1 MVFALSAV
9 SLFVLLCAA
18 VRVAVMSREKCTDAS
33 ERVINKNDIILI
45 CLLCILTAAMLFTSI
60 GDREAPDSEHNIAES
75 AVAYAFN
82 TPTQIDYIMLYP
94 TGNTVNGLD
103 DIILS
108 FSDDKGDV
116 VTKRITSYNVY
127 TWCPVSINKKVSK
140 FVFYTDGVKV
150 TVGEI
155 GFLAGDNV
163 LTADSSVGKVFIS
176 GDNGFEA
183 ADSETGAFD
192 EQMLV
197 PASASYMNGMYFD
210 EIFHSR
216 TAKEYIDDK
225 PAYEWTHPPLGK
237 ILISAGI
244 RMFGINPFGWRFMS
258 GVFGVLTVA
267 VLYVFA
273 KLVTKNSLFAFA
285 SGLLMTFDFMHHVQS
300 RIGTVD
306 VFLVFFIMLMYMF
319 LYMALA
325 KERVRYLPLLLS
337 GISFGLAFSVKWSA
351 AYAVLGVGIFLL
363 LRILK
368 KQEDEGAKIK
378 LVCFSAMVFALI
390 PICIYILSYI
400 PFVSADG
407 KTGFAAIVE
416 NQMKILSYHGFE
428 TLELTHDFSSK
439 WYTWALDIKP
449 VMYYSAWRN
458 ADTVGAISV
467 LGNPIIWWLGALSV
481 GANVFLAALKKDKKA
496 VFLLTGYFSC
506 LLPWMFI
513 ARDTFI
519 YHYYPCTIF
528 MILMIAN
535 LLRHIYQIKP
545 KLCYTLC
552 VVTIIASASV
562 FVMFLP
568 VIRGIPANTAY
579 IDGFLRWLPW
589 WNLYI

>member
-18 VRVAVMSREKCTDAS
+18 VRVAVMSREKCTDAG
-33 ERVINKNDIILI
+33 ERVINKNDIILM
-45 CLLCILTAAMLFTSI
+45 CVLCVLTAAMLFTSL
-60 GDREAPDSEHNIAES
+60 GDCEAPESEHSISED

-82 TPTQIDYIMLYP
+82 TPTQIDFIMIYP

-103 DIILS
+103 DIIVS

-116 VTKRITSYNVY
+116 VTKRISSYNVY

-140 FVFYTDGVKV
+140 FVFYTDGGKV

-163 LTADSSVGKVFIS
+163 LAADSSVGKVFIS
-176 GDNGFEA
+176 GNNGFEV
-183 ADSETGAFD
+183 ADYATGAFD

-210 EIFHSR
+210 EIFHAR

-244 RMFGINPFGWRFMS
+244 RMFGMNPLGWRFMS
-258 GVFGVLTVA
+258 GVFGVLSVA

-273 KLVTKNSLFAFA
+273 KLVTKNSIIALA

-319 LYMALA
+319 LYMAFE
-325 KERVRYLPLLLS
+325 KEKVRYLPLLLS

-351 AYAVLGVGIFLL
+351 AYAVLGVGILLL
-363 LRILK
+363 LRIFK
-368 KQEDEGAKIK
+368 RGDTGIERTK
-378 LVCFSAMVFALI
+378 LICFSAMAFALI
-390 PICIYILSYI
+390 PICIYIISYL

-407 KTGFAAIVE
+407 KTGFEAIIE
-416 NQMKILSYHGFE
+416 NQMKILSYHGGE
-428 TLELTHDFSSK
+428 SVELAHDFSSR
-439 WYTWALDIKP
+439 WYTWAFDIKP
-449 VMYYSAWRN
+449 VMYYSAWQ
-458 ADTVGAISV
+458 DCETYGAIYAF
-467 LGNPIIWWLGALSV
+467 GNPVIWWLGAAAVVL
-481 GANVFLAALKKDKKA
+481 NVFLAVLKKDKKA

-506 LLPWMFI
+506 LLPWI
-513 ARDTFI
+513 LISRQTFI
-519 YHYYPCTIF
+519 YHYYPCTVF
-528 MILMIAN
+528 MLLSIAN
-535 LLRHIYQIKP
+535 CFLYIKER
-545 KLCYTLC
+545 KNKTAYALCA
-552 VVTIIASASV
+552 VTVIFSASL
-562 FVMFLP
+562 FIMFLP
-568 VIRGIPANTAY
+568 VIRGTMANVTY
-579 IDGFLRWLPW
+579 IERFLSWLPD
-589 WNLYI
+589 WNL

>member
-18 VRVAVMSREKCTDAS
+18 VRVAVMSREKCTDAG
-33 ERVINKNDIILI
+33 ERVINKNDIILM
-45 CLLCILTAAMLFTSI
+45 CVLCVLTAAMLFTSL
-60 GDREAPDSEHNIAES
+60 GDCEAPESEHSISED

-82 TPTQIDYIMLYP
+82 TPTQIDFIMIYP

-103 DIILS
+103 DIIVS

-116 VTKRITSYNVY
+116 ATKRISSYNVY
-127 TWCPVSINKKVSK
+127 SWCPVSINKKVSK
-140 FVFYTDGVKV
+140 FVFYTDRGNV

-155 GFLAGDNV
+155 GFLADEKV
-163 LTADSSVGKVFIS
+163 IAADSSVGKVFIS

-210 EIFHSR
+210 EIFHAR

-237 ILISAGI
+237 ILISVGI
-244 RMFGINPFGWRFMS
+244 RIFGMNPLGWRFMS
-258 GVFGVLTVA
+258 GVFGVLSVA

-273 KLVTKNSLFAFA
+273 KLVTKNSIIALA

-319 LYMALA
+319 LYMAFE
-325 KERVRYLPLLLS
+325 KEKVRYLPLLLS

-351 AYAVLGVGIFLL
+351 AYAVLGVGILLL
-363 LRILK
+363 LRIFK
-368 KQEDEGAKIK
+368 RGNTGIERTK
-378 LVCFSAMVFALI
+378 LICFSAMAFALI
-390 PICIYILSYI
+390 PICIYIISYL

-407 KTGFAAIVE
+407 KTGFEAIIE
-416 NQMKILSYHGFE
+416 NQMKILSYHGGE
-428 TLELTHDFSSK
+428 SVELAHEFSSR

-449 VMYYSAWRN
+449 IMYYSAWQ
-458 ADTVGAISV
+458 DCETYGAIYAF
-467 LGNPIIWWLGALSV
+467 GNPIIWWLGAAAVVL
-481 GANVFLAALKKDKKA
+481 NVFLAVLKKDKKA

-506 LLPWMFI
+506 LLPWI
-513 ARDTFI
+513 LISRQTFI
-519 YHYYPCTIF
+519 YHYYPCTVF
-528 MILMIAN
+528 MLLSIAN
-535 LLRHIYQIKP
+535 CFLYIKER
-545 KLCYTLC
+545 KNKTAYALCA
-552 VVTIIASASV
+552 VTVIFSASL
-562 FVMFLP
+562 FIMFLP
-568 VIRGIPANTAY
+568 VIRGTMANVTY
-579 IDGFLRWLPW
+579 IERFLSWLPD
-589 WNLYI
+589 WNL

>member
-18 VRVAVMSREKCTDAS
+18 VRVAVMSREKCTDAG
-33 ERVINKNDIILI
+33 ERVINKNDIILM
-45 CLLCILTAAMLFTSI
+45 CVLCVLTAAMLFTSL
-60 GDREAPDSEHNIAES
+60 GDCEAPESEHSISED

-82 TPTQIDYIMLYP
+82 TPTQIDFIMIYP

-103 DIILS
+103 DIIVS

-116 VTKRITSYNVY
+116 ATKRISSYNVY
-127 TWCPVSINKKVSK
+127 SWCPVSINKKVSK
-140 FVFYTDGVKV
+140 FVFYTDRGNV

-163 LTADSSVGKVFIS
+163 LAADSSVGKVFIS

-210 EIFHSR
+210 EIFHAR

-237 ILISAGI
+237 ILISVGI
-244 RMFGINPFGWRFMS
+244 RIFGMNPLGWRFMS
-258 GVFGVLTVA
+258 GVFGVLSVA

-273 KLVTKNSLFAFA
+273 KLVTKNSIIALA

-319 LYMALA
+319 LYMAFE
-325 KERVRYLPLLLS
+325 KEKVRYLPLLLS

-351 AYAVLGVGIFLL
+351 AYAVLGVGILLL
-363 LRILK
+363 LRIFK
-368 KQEDEGAKIK
+368 RGNTGIERTK
-378 LVCFSAMVFALI
+378 LICFSAMAFALI
-390 PICIYILSYI
+390 PICIYIISYL

-407 KTGFAAIVE
+407 KTGFEAIIE
-416 NQMKILSYHGFE
+416 NQMKILSYHGGE
-428 TLELTHDFSSK
+428 SVELAHEFSSR

-449 VMYYSAWRN
+449 IMYYSAWQ
-458 ADTVGAISV
+458 DCETYGAIYAF
-467 LGNPIIWWLGALSV
+467 GNPIIWWLGAAAVVL
-481 GANVFLAALKKDKKA
+481 NVFLAVLKKDKKA

-506 LLPWMFI
+506 LLPWI
-513 ARDTFI
+513 LISRQTFI
-519 YHYYPCTIF
+519 YHYYPCTVF
-528 MILMIAN
+528 MLLSIAN
-535 LLRHIYQIKP
+535 CFLYIKER
-545 KLCYTLC
+545 KNKTAYALCA
-552 VVTIIASASV
+552 VTVIFSASL
-562 FVMFLP
+562 FIMFLP
-568 VIRGIPANTAY
+568 VIRGTMANVTY
-579 IDGFLRWLPW
+579 IERFLSWLPD
-589 WNLYI
+589 WNL

>member
-18 VRVAVMSREKCTDAS
+18 VRVAVMSREKCTDAG
-33 ERVINKNDIILI
+33 ERVINRNDIILM
-45 CLLCILTAAMLFTSI
+45 CVLCVLTAAMLFTSL
-60 GDREAPDSEHNIAES
+60 GDCEAPESEHSISED

-82 TPTQIDYIMLYP
+82 TPTQIDFIMIYP

-103 DIILS
+103 DIIVS

-116 VTKRITSYNVY
+116 ATKRISSYNVY
-127 TWCPVSINKKVSK
+127 SWCPVSINKKVSK
-140 FVFYTDGVKV
+140 FVFYTDGGNV

-163 LTADSSVGKVFIS
+163 LAADSSVGKVFIS

-210 EIFHSR
+210 EIFHAR

-244 RMFGINPFGWRFMS
+244 RMFGMNPFGWRFMS

-273 KLVTKNSLFAFA
+273 KLVTKNSFFAFA

-319 LYMALA
+319 LYMAFE
-325 KERVRYLPLLLS
+325 KEKVRYLPLLLS

-351 AYAVLGVGIFLL
+351 AYAVLGVGILLL
-363 LRILK
+363 LRIFK
-368 KQEDEGAKIK
+368 RGDTGIERTK
-378 LVCFSAMVFALI
+378 LICFSAMAFALI
-390 PICIYILSYI
+390 PICIYIISYL

-407 KTGFAAIVE
+407 KTGFEAIIE
-416 NQMKILSYHGFE
+416 NQMKILSYHGGE
-428 TLELTHDFSSK
+428 SVELAHEFSSR
-439 WYTWALDIKP
+439 WYTWAFDIKP
-449 VMYYSAWRN
+449 VMYYSAWQ
-458 ADTVGAISV
+458 DCETYGAIYAF
-467 LGNPIIWWLGALSV
+467 GNPVIWWLGAAAVVL
-481 GANVFLAALKKDKKA
+481 NVFLAVLKKDKKA

-506 LLPWMFI
+506 LLPWI
-513 ARDTFI
+513 LISRQTFI
-519 YHYYPCTIF
+519 NHYYPCTVF
-528 MILMIAN
+528 MLLSIAN
-535 LLRHIYQIKP
+535 CFLYIKER
-545 KLCYTLC
+545 KTKTAYALCA
-552 VVTIIASASV
+552 VTVIFSASL
-562 FVMFLP
+562 FIMFLP
-568 VIRGIPANTAY
+568 VIRGTMANVTY
-579 IDGFLRWLPW
+579 IERFLSWLPD
-589 WNLYI
+589 WNL

>member
-18 VRVAVMSREKCTDAS
+18 VRVAVMSREKCTDAG
-33 ERVINKNDIILI
+33 ERVINKNDIILM
-45 CLLCILTAAMLFTSI
+45 CVLCVLTAAMLFTSL
-60 GDREAPDSEHNIAES
+60 GDCEAPESEHSISED

-82 TPTQIDYIMLYP
+82 TPTQIDFIMIYP

-103 DIILS
+103 DIIVS

-116 VTKRITSYNVY
+116 ATKRISSYNVY
-127 TWCPVSINKKVSK
+127 SWCPVSINKKVSK
-140 FVFYTDGVKV
+140 FVFYTDRGNV

-155 GFLAGDNV
+155 GFLADEKV
-163 LTADSSVGKVFIS
+163 IAADSSVGKVFIS

-210 EIFHSR
+210 EIFHAR

-244 RMFGINPFGWRFMS
+244 RMFGMNPLGWRFIS
-258 GVFGVLTVA
+258 GVFGVLSVA

-273 KLVTKNSLFAFA
+273 KLVTKNSIIALA

-319 LYMALA
+319 LYMAFE
-325 KERVRYLPLLLS
+325 KEKVRYLPLLLS

-351 AYAVLGVGIFLL
+351 AYAVLGVGILLL
-363 LRILK
+363 LRIFK
-368 KQEDEGAKIK
+368 RGNTGIERTK
-378 LVCFSAMVFALI
+378 LICFSAMAFALI
-390 PICIYILSYI
+390 PICIYIISYL

-407 KTGFAAIVE
+407 KTGFEAIIE
-416 NQMKILSYHGFE
+416 NQMKILSYHGGE
-428 TLELTHDFSSK
+428 SVELAHEFSSR

-449 VMYYSAWRN
+449 IMYYSAWQ
-458 ADTVGAISV
+458 DCETYGAIYAF
-467 LGNPIIWWLGALSV
+467 GNPVIWWLGAAAVVL
-481 GANVFLAALKKDKKA
+481 NVFLAVLKKDKKA

-506 LLPWMFI
+506 LLPWI
-513 ARDTFI
+513 LISRQTFI
-519 YHYYPCTIF
+519 YHYYPCTVF
-528 MILMIAN
+528 MLLSIAN
-535 LLRHIYQIKP
+535 CFLYIKER
-545 KLCYTLC
+545 KNKTAYALCA
-552 VVTIIASASV
+552 VTVIFSASL
-562 FVMFLP
+562 FIMFLP
-568 VIRGIPANTAY
+568 VIRGTMANVTY
-579 IDGFLRWLPW
+579 IERFLSWLPD
-589 WNLYI
+589 WNL

>member
-1 MVFALSAV
+1 
-9 SLFVLLCAA
+9 
-18 VRVAVMSREKCTDAS
+18 
-33 ERVINKNDIILI
+33 
-45 CLLCILTAAMLFTSI
+45 MLFTSL
-60 GDREAPDSEHNIAES
+60 GDCEAPESEHSISED

-82 TPTQIDYIMLYP
+82 TPTQIDFIMIYP

-103 DIILS
+103 DIIVS

-116 VTKRITSYNVY
+116 VTKRISSYNVY

-140 FVFYTDGVKV
+140 FVFYTDRGNV

-155 GFLAGDNV
+155 GFLADEKV
-163 LTADSSVGKVFIS
+163 IAADSSVGKVFIS

-210 EIFHSR
+210 EIFHAR

-244 RMFGINPFGWRFMS
+244 RMFGMNPLGWRFMS

-273 KLVTKNSLFAFA
+273 KLVTKNSFFAFA

-319 LYMALA
+319 LYMAFE
-325 KERVRYLPLLLS
+325 KEKVRYLPLLLS

-351 AYAVLGVGIFLL
+351 AYAVLGVGILLL
-363 LRILK
+363 LRIFK
-368 KQEDEGAKIK
+368 RGNTGIERTK
-378 LVCFSAMVFALI
+378 LICFSAMAFALI
-390 PICIYILSYI
+390 PICIYIISYL

-407 KTGFAAIVE
+407 KTGFEAIIE
-416 NQMKILSYHGFE
+416 NQMKILSYHGGE
-428 TLELTHDFSSK
+428 SVELAHDFSSR
-439 WYTWALDIKP
+439 WYTWAFDIKP
-449 VMYYSAWRN
+449 VMYYSAWQ
-458 ADTVGAISV
+458 DCETYGAIYAF
-467 LGNPIIWWLGALSV
+467 GNPVIWWLGAAAVVL
-481 GANVFLAALKKDKKA
+481 NVFLAVLKKDKKA

-506 LLPWMFI
+506 LLPWI
-513 ARDTFI
+513 LISRQTFI
-519 YHYYPCTIF
+519 YHYYPCTVF
-528 MILMIAN
+528 MLLSIAN
-535 LLRHIYQIKP
+535 CFLYIKER
-545 KLCYTLC
+545 KNKTAYALCA
-552 VVTIIASASV
+552 VTVIFSASL
-562 FVMFLP
+562 FIMFLP
-568 VIRGIPANTAY
+568 VIRGTMANVTY
-579 IDGFLRWLPW
+579 IERFLSWLPD
-589 WNLYI
+589 WNL

>member
-18 VRVAVMSREKCTDAS
+18 VRVAVMSREKCTDAG
-33 ERVINKNDIILI
+33 ERVINKNDIILM
-45 CLLCILTAAMLFTSI
+45 CVLCVLTAAMLFTSL
-60 GDREAPDSEHNIAES
+60 GDCEAPESEHSISED

-103 DIILS
+103 DIIVS

-116 VTKRITSYNVY
+116 ATKRISSYNVY

-140 FVFYTDGVKV
+140 FVFYTDGGKV

-163 LTADSSVGKVFIS
+163 LAADSSVGKVFIS

-210 EIFHSR
+210 EIFHAR

-237 ILISAGI
+237 ILISVGI
-244 RMFGINPFGWRFMS
+244 RIFGMNPLGWRFIS

-273 KLVTKNSLFAFA
+273 KLVTKNSFFAFA

-319 LYMALA
+319 LYMAFE
-325 KERVRYLPLLLS
+325 KEKVRYLPLLLS

-351 AYAVLGVGIFLL
+351 AYAVLGVGILLL
-363 LRILK
+363 LRIFK
-368 KQEDEGAKIK
+368 RGNTGIERTK
-378 LVCFSAMVFALI
+378 LICFSAMAFALI
-390 PICIYILSYI
+390 PICIYIISYL

-407 KTGFAAIVE
+407 KTGFEAIIE
-416 NQMKILSYHGFE
+416 NQMKILSYHGGE
-428 TLELTHDFSSK
+428 SVELAHEFSSR
-439 WYTWALDIKP
+439 WYTWAFDIKP
-449 VMYYSAWRN
+449 VMYYSAWQ
-458 ADTVGAISV
+458 DCETYGAIYAF
-467 LGNPIIWWLGALSV
+467 GNPIIWWLGAAAVVL
-481 GANVFLAALKKDKKA
+481 NVFLAVLKKDKKA

-506 LLPWMFI
+506 LLPWI
-513 ARDTFI
+513 LISRQTFI
-519 YHYYPCTIF
+519 YHYYPCTVF
-528 MILMIAN
+528 MLLSIAN
-535 LLRHIYQIKP
+535 CFLYIKER
-545 KLCYTLC
+545 KNKTAYALCA
-552 VVTIIASASV
+552 VTVIFSASL
-562 FVMFLP
+562 FIMFLP
-568 VIRGIPANTAY
+568 VIRGTMANVTY
-579 IDGFLRWLPW
+579 IERFLSWLPD
-589 WNLYI
+589 WNL

>member
-9 SLFVLLCAA
+9 SLLVLLCAA
-18 VRVAVMSREKCTDAS
+18 VRVAVMSREKCTDAG
-33 ERVINKNDIILI
+33 ERVINKNDIILM
-45 CLLCILTAAMLFTSI
+45 CVLCVLTAAMLFTSL
-60 GDREAPDSEHNIAES
+60 GDCEAPESEHSISED

-82 TPTQIDYIMLYP
+82 TPTQIDFIMIYP

-103 DIILS
+103 DIIVS

-116 VTKRITSYNVY
+116 VTKRISSYNVY

-140 FVFYTDGVKV
+140 FVFYTDGGKV

-163 LTADSSVGKVFIS
+163 LAADSSVGKVFIS

-210 EIFHSR
+210 EIFHAR

-237 ILISAGI
+237 ILISVGI
-244 RMFGINPFGWRFMS
+244 RIFGMNPLGWRFMS
-258 GVFGVLTVA
+258 GVFGVLSVA

-273 KLVTKNSLFAFA
+273 KLVTKNSIIALA

-319 LYMALA
+319 LYMAFE
-325 KERVRYLPLLLS
+325 KEKVRYLPLLLS

-351 AYAVLGVGIFLL
+351 AYAVLGVGILLL
-363 LRILK
+363 LRIFK
-368 KQEDEGAKIK
+368 RGNTGIERTK
-378 LVCFSAMVFALI
+378 LICFSAMAFALI
-390 PICIYILSYI
+390 PICIYIISYL

-407 KTGFAAIVE
+407 KTGFEAIIE
-416 NQMKILSYHGFE
+416 NQMKILSYHGGE
-428 TLELTHDFSSK
+428 SVELAHDFSSR
-439 WYTWALDIKP
+439 WYTWAFDIKP
-449 VMYYSAWRN
+449 VMYYSAWQ
-458 ADTVGAISV
+458 DCETYGAIYAF
-467 LGNPIIWWLGALSV
+467 GNPIIWWLGAAAVVL
-481 GANVFLAALKKDKKA
+481 NVFLAVLKKDKKA

-506 LLPWMFI
+506 LLPWI
-513 ARDTFI
+513 LISRQTFI
-519 YHYYPCTIF
+519 YHYYPCTVF
-528 MILMIAN
+528 MLLSIAN
-535 LLRHIYQIKP
+535 CFLYIKER
-545 KLCYTLC
+545 KNKTAYALCA
-552 VVTIIASASV
+552 VTVIFSASL
-562 FVMFLP
+562 FIMFLP
-568 VIRGIPANTAY
+568 VIRGTMANVTY
-579 IDGFLRWLPW
+579 IERFLSWLPD
-589 WNLYI
+589 WNL

>member
-18 VRVAVMSREKCTDAS
+18 VRVAVMSREKCTDAG
-33 ERVINKNDIILI
+33 ERVINKNDIILM
-45 CLLCILTAAMLFTSI
+45 CVLCVLTAAMLFTSL
-60 GDREAPDSEHNIAES
+60 GDCEAPESEHSISED

-82 TPTQIDYIMLYP
+82 TPTQIDFIMIYP

-103 DIILS
+103 DIIVS

-116 VTKRITSYNVY
+116 ATKRISSYNVY
-127 TWCPVSINKKVSK
+127 SWCPVSINKKVSK
-140 FVFYTDGVKV
+140 FVFYTDGGKV

-163 LTADSSVGKVFIS
+163 LAADSSVGKVFIS

-210 EIFHSR
+210 EIFHAR

-244 RMFGINPFGWRFMS
+244 RMFGMNPLGWRFIS

-273 KLVTKNSLFAFA
+273 KLVTKNSIIALA

-319 LYMALA
+319 LYMAFE
-325 KERVRYLPLLLS
+325 KEKVRYLPLLLS

-351 AYAVLGVGIFLL
+351 AYAVLGVGILLL
-363 LRILK
+363 LRIFK
-368 KQEDEGAKIK
+368 RGNTGIERTK
-378 LVCFSAMVFALI
+378 LICFSAMAFALI
-390 PICIYILSYI
+390 PICIYIISYL

-407 KTGFAAIVE
+407 KTGFEAIIE
-416 NQMKILSYHGFE
+416 NQMKILSYHGGE
-428 TLELTHDFSSK
+428 SVELAHDFSSR
-439 WYTWALDIKP
+439 WYTWAFDIKP
-449 VMYYSAWRN
+449 VMYYSAWQ
-458 ADTVGAISV
+458 DCETYGAIYAF
-467 LGNPIIWWLGALSV
+467 GNPIIWWLGAAAVVL
-481 GANVFLAALKKDKKA
+481 NVFLAVLKKDKKA

-506 LLPWMFI
+506 LLPWI
-513 ARDTFI
+513 LISRQTFI
-519 YHYYPCTIF
+519 YHYYPCTVF
-528 MILMIAN
+528 MLLSIAN
-535 LLRHIYQIKP
+535 CFLYIKER
-545 KLCYTLC
+545 KNKTAYALCA
-552 VVTIIASASV
+552 VTVIFSASL
-562 FVMFLP
+562 FIMFLP
-568 VIRGIPANTAY
+568 VIRGTMANVTY
-579 IDGFLRWLPW
+579 IERFLSWLPD
-589 WNLYI
+589 WNL